1 MTNSPEAV
9 TLYVP
14 LMKDLHM
21 SWEDIKHTPR
31 MELEGILAAYYEYN
45 LLHSLDGYEAKDISD
60 MAKHRPSMRQDWNK
74 YMAQKRKYERLT
86 APHSGDVDSER
97 RVEEAV
103 SELKSKIR
111 S

>member
-21 SWEDIKHTPR
+21 AWEEIKSTPR
-31 MELEGILAAYYEYN
+31 MELEGLLAAYYEYN
-45 LLHSLDGYEAKDISD
+45 LLHSMDGYEAKDVSD
-60 MAKHRPSMRQDWNK
+60 MAKHRPSVRADWNN
-74 YMAQKRKYERLT
+74 YMAQKRKYERLRPDYT
-86 APHSGDVDSER
+86 IESGEKE
-97 RVEEAV
+97 VEDAV
-103 SELKSKIR
+103 SELKSKIN